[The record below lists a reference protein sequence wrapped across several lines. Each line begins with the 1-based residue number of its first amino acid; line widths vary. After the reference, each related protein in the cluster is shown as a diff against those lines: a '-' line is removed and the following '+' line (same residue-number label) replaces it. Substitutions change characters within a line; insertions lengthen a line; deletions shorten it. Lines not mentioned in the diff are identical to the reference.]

1 MDIDSVVG
9 QLNAQV
15 YGQLRLAGDD
25 ETVEA
30 AGEAILAAL
39 EPALRQI
46 GMSLAEQAAA
56 EVGAQLPTHTVEVV
70 LSEGQPSLVVRDS
83 GEEITVSTDQLD
95 ARITVRLPEDLKEE
109 LEAAANDMGD
119 SMNTFVI
126 RALAGTTRAERRS
139 NRATFKGTIE
149 T

>member
-25 ETVEA
+25 EAVEA

-56 EVGAQLPTHTVEVV
+56 EVGAQLPNHTVDVV
-70 LSEGQPSLVVRDS
+70 LSEGQPSLIVRDS

>member
-25 ETVEA
+25 EAVEA

-56 EVGAQLPTHTVEVV
+56 EVGAQLPNHTVDVV